1 MKTYEITAKTGSF
14 ETILSVNEADF
25 PEILHALMDG
35 FGDIVAIDEET
46 GELILQLYV
55 SDEIFPP
62 KCSPFEALMSV
73 L

>member
-1 MKTYEITAKTGSF
+1 MKTFEITAKTGGI
-14 ETILSVNEADF
+14 ETVLYVNEADF
-25 PEILHALMDG
+25 PEIIHALMDG

-46 GELILQLYV
+46 GELIFQLYI